1 MLRSIQESLSGMR
14 GRVSGSGGPLRLLLG
29 IAISIVLLVAAFWIV
44 DRVFVFFL
52 ARSYVDEIAD
62 ALEINKYLANAIS
75 WVAFAVTVFL
85 FGLTFSLSR
94 RKRRLG
100 VLGVLA
106 LLVGQSLVLW
116 YGTKRNIIDRCYV
129 ITKDVAQPVRF
140 GNHPGTVDQE
150 TGRICRPVTPEI
162 VDRLRSYEKGEVP
175 KRIEVAEPTFFD
187 PRTAEAIVWYS
198 KTSGGSV
205 ELFNLMGFH
214 PRTGDELLPVTKEIA
229 ALWKT
234 QSQAPKRVF
243 PDGSYQF
250 FDLTTGESRL
260 WYLLALN
267 GEFEFY
273 DRAGFSPLTGQR

>member
-1 MLRSIQESLSGMR
+1 MG
-14 GRVSGSGGPLRLLLG
+14 
-29 IAISIVLLVAAFWIV
+29 
-44 DRVFVFFL
+44 
-52 ARSYVDEIAD
+52 
-62 ALEINKYLANAIS
+62 
-75 WVAFAVTVFL
+75 
-85 FGLTFSLSR
+85 
-94 RKRRLG
+94 
-100 VLGVLA
+100 
-106 LLVGQSLVLW
+106 
-116 YGTKRNIIDRCYV
+116 CYV

-150 TGRICRPVTPEI
+150 TGRICRPVTLEI